1 MRADLTKVRQSLFNL
16 LSNACKFTHEGTIT
30 LAVERVSAWAPPGPL
45 NAGGEPDGA
54 AAGDAIRFHVRD
66 TGIGMTGEQLQTLFE
81 EFTQA
86 EASTTRKYGGTG
98 LGLAISRR
106 FCRMMGG
113 DIVVA
118 SVPGQG
124 STFTITL
131 PVTVRDPKAEAEAAE
146 LAAPRAEGGSVVLVI
161 DDDPG
166 VRDLLRRSLGKD
178 GFQVV
183 AAANGE
189 EGLRMAREVRPD
201 AITLDVMMPQMD
213 GWTALA
219 ALKADPQL
227 AEIPVVMLTIVDERS
242 VGYSLGAADY
252 LTKPIDRNRLLAV
265 LRRYRRSEPAPTVLL
280 VEDDATTRQMMRRLL
295 EKEGWTVTEAENGRE
310 ALARV
315 ARHVPS
321 LILLDLMMPEM
332 DGFTFLEE
340 LRHREAGRAVP
351 VVILTAKDLTPEDR
365 DRLNGHV
372 ANVLQ
377 KGAQPYEAL
386 AAMLRERLAPP
397 GERGTGGTAGGSPFT
412 SP

>member
-1 MRADLTKVRQSLFNL
+1 
-16 LSNACKFTHEGTIT
+16 
-30 LAVERVSAWAPPGPL
+30 
-45 NAGGEPDGA
+45 
-54 AAGDAIRFHVRD
+54 
-66 TGIGMTGEQLQTLFE
+66 
-81 EFTQA
+81 
-86 EASTTRKYGGTG
+86 
-98 LGLAISRR
+98 
-106 FCRMMGG
+106 MGG

-118 SVPGQG
+118 SVPDQG

-131 PVTVRDPKAEAEAAE
+131 PVTGRDPKAEAEAAE

-397 GERGTGGTAGGSPFT
+397 GERGTAGGPPGSPFT